1 MHEGIKKKLKKF
13 DEKLHHLNAIVNSLY
28 KQGLNVSDKQD
39 IKQLQKDKQELTNI
53 VDSNSVLNLFVVD
66 KCFSELD
73 KNLQHDKS
81 QLLSDCKEAQKKVGY
96 EKEGATRALRKS
108 RKEVFKLRFFLNC
121 S

>member
-13 DEKLHHLNAIVNSLY
+13 DEKLHHLNATVNCLN
-28 KQGLNVSDKQD
+28 KQGLNISDNQD
-39 IKQLQKDKQELTNI
+39 TKELQEDKQELTNI

-66 KCFSELD
+66 KYFSKLD

-96 EKEGATRALRKS
+96 EKEGATRALKKI
-108 RKEVFKLRFFLNC
+108 KERCF
-121 S
+121 